1 MTKGCYTCRRRRIIC
16 DNGQPTCRKC
26 RDAGKECLGYQKP
39 LVWVKGGV
47 ASRGKMMGRSFDD
60 VGIPPSKPKRQP
72 ATHIYDSTAASSG
85 FGFFSIPES
94 SSDAESHSSGKQ
106 PSPETDGWTF
116 ETENPTFGGEIAH
129 LEVNTHEEQD
139 TAVVHVPRGAPPA
152 DYTPTPWGLVDP
164 LLKDLSQF
172 SRYYVHHY
180 NQYMVNDFA
189 LYSQHKNP
197 FRDLTALVNHSP
209 VLASSIAAL
218 GALHC
223 SLVSES
229 DSSVLPWSSGNLSMS
244 VKEIEDIVA
253 PASSRKPASQAYHH
267 FLEYKHRALRQLS
280 MDLLNPAM
288 QKDGRTLAAIVLLA
302 FIDIFESGSGA
313 WSYHIEGAKKLLK
326 DRPESGP
333 GQGILDDLDAFA
345 LDGCLIME
353 IMGSTLARPGAL
365 SKPFYSSSM
374 GPEILKRL
382 EENSWVGCPAYLLGV
397 IFFVHALWYPESEAA
412 AMTPQPTALPTPIQ
426 PGQPLTLDSFA
437 SLLQG
442 IRDFDPVAWS
452 QEMQNVFFIP
462 NLTYRLA
469 LATSYQDAVYL
480 YTSRVLSRTREG
492 FSPPWIDVGLPPDH
506 RLIATNLITQISLI
520 PPSDSHFKCL
530 IWPTFIAGAECRP
543 SQRALILEKL
553 GSLYEAMTSVNVR
566 NAAWVL
572 RLMWQKQDLKRREHQ
587 NGYDNNDSDLEFDWI
602 EELDHTSLDW
612 LFI

>member
-333 GQGILDDLDAFA
+333 GQGILDDLDVFA